1 MVQVGDMY
9 YAWGS
14 DDEIA
19 TSGECGGAVTTILKF
34 LLEDGIVDAVLA
46 VKKGSDLYD
55 AVPTLIT
62 DPAEIIESAGS
73 LHCGTLNMAKIVG
86 KYLDGAKDMKI
97 AVTTKPCDAMTIV
110 ELMKRKQISQD
121 NVVMIGINCGGTLP
135 PVQAR
140 EMIEKFYELDPD
152 TVVKEEIAKGNLVI
166 ETADDTEKEISIDEL
181 EDQGYGRRTNCR
193 RCETN
198 IPKMS
203 DLAMGNWGVIGPLAG
218 KATFVE
224 VFSEKGADVL
234 GKAIESG
241 ALNTQEPIPKGV
253 EIRANIDKIMAK
265 LAGKWQAKDFDETR
279 GEIFATMA
287 QYMDE
292 FDKCIKCYG
301 CRESCPICY
310 CENCCLES
318 NNGPDWLSKEL
329 PPSPLFHMER
339 LIHMVE
345 SCTNCGQCEE
355 VCPAEIPLAKIF
367 HKINVELQ
375 DVFDYHPGYDVEQK
389 PPLSVIDKEPSEE

>member
-1 MVQVGDMY
+1 MVQINDMY
-9 YAWGS
+9 YAIS
-14 DDEIA
+14 PDEEIA
-19 TSGECGGAVTTILKF
+19 ASGECGGAVTSILKF
-34 LLEDGIVDAVLA
+34 LLEEGIVDAVLA
-46 VKKGSDLYD
+46 VKKGADLYD

-62 DPAEIIESAGS
+62 DPAEVIETAGS
-73 LHCGTLNMAKIVG
+73 LHCGTLNMAKVIHT
-86 KYLDGAKDMKI
+86 YLDGAKDMKI

-198 IPKMS
+198 IPKMA
-203 DLAMGNWGVIGPLAG
+203 DLAMGNWGVIGPQAG

-224 VFSEKGADVL
+224 VFSKKGAEILD
-234 GKAIESG
+234 KAIK
-241 ALNTQEPIPKGV
+241 ANVLKVQDPVPKGI
-253 EIRANIDKIMAK
+253 EIRANIDKAMVN
-265 LAGKWQAKDFDETR
+265 LANKWQSRNFEESDEL
-279 GEIFATMA
+279 MNLD
-287 QYMDE
+287 QYLDE

-301 CRESCPICY
+301 CREACPICF
-310 CENCCLES
+310 CKECSIES
-318 NNGPDWLSKEL
+318 ESVNWVPKGEI
-329 PPSPLFHMER
+329 PPSPMFHFVRM
-339 LIHMVE
+339 LHMVD

-355 VCPAEIPLAKIF
+355 VCPAEIPLARIF